1 MKLKGYLLLLAA
13 ISIMLVGCRD
23 NSAPAGSAKPGEEQ
37 VQSDEVPRVEFTK
50 PALILVQGEADNYRI
65 PNPKATE
72 PFILRANDLSLE
84 IAVVPQADLTFRL
97 KDGKS
102 TVIGRESLEGNR
114 MVFFNGKE
122 ILLTSADDASTEIF
136 DAFYKDLAGITG
148 TQGETTEVTQVLKKN
163 RNRSKTAGHA
173 STAGHAFIGVD
184 EEIRPGVSDPA
195 DGNTDKNGNAP
206 VSGIPGR
213 YAASVKT
220 PVSGSSLINPVI
232 VRNPAT
238 QSLIWPYTGFEV
250 LLDNDLFSNTDRYY
264 TNGVQLKYRSPAMA
278 FWRINSILPV
288 NMKKSMEYNSIELH
302 HAMYTPFTT
311 KTPPLLKDDRPYAA
325 TLFVKFTRRS
335 ESPEKGISQRASF
348 DIGVIGE
355 AALGSYLQKG
365 VHAGLPTN
373 DEPLGWE
380 TQIGNDIVLNYNYEL
395 IRQFVS
401 TGPFSAYS
409 IWTGSLGTLNTS
421 AGTGIGIKLG
431 NDHYLIA
438 SLPGTF
444 ANLRQAGNRWR
455 YSFETAFTTR
465 VVGYNAT
472 LTGGILNKN
481 NIYALKPQEIERLLF
496 IANAT
501 IRMKY
506 GRYGISLAQYYL
518 SNEFKEGKSHFW
530 GQIGIDIGF

>member
-1 MKLKGYLLLLAA
+1 MKLKGYLLSLVA
-13 ISIMLVGCRD
+13 IGFLLVGCRD
-23 NSAPAGSAKPGEEQ
+23 NSAPSGSAKPGEEQ
-37 VQSDEVPRVEFTK
+37 AQSGKVPRVEFTK
-50 PALILVQGEADNYRI
+50 PALILVQGKADNYRI
-65 PNPKATE
+65 ANPKATE
-72 PFILRANDLSLE
+72 SFILKANDLSLE
-84 IAVVPQADLTFRL
+84 IAVVPQAELTFRL

-102 TVIGRESLEGNR
+102 TVIDSKSLQETSII
-114 MVFFNGKE
+114 FFNGKE
-122 ILLTSADDASTEIF
+122 LLLTSTEDASTAVF
-136 DAFYKDLAGITG
+136 DAFFKEVSKEHSVSGDRTKKYTRNSGRNMSNKAAGSSIPLD
-148 TQGETTEVTQVLKKN
+148 V
-163 RNRSKTAGHA
+163 AGKSVEYGKSEGIKSA
-173 STAGHAFIGVD
+173 Y
-184 EEIRPGVSDPA
+184 
-195 DGNTDKNGNAP
+195 
-206 VSGIPGR
+206 SGIPGISR
-213 YAASVKT
+213 TSNGLAVTA
-220 PVSGSSLINPVI
+220 GNENRRDSLYPVI

-238 QSLIWPYTGFEV
+238 QSLIWPYTGFEL

-288 NMKKSMEYNSIELH
+288 GMKKSMEYNSIELH

-311 KTPPLLKDDRPYAA
+311 KVPPLLEDDRPYAA
-325 TLFVKFTRRS
+325 TMFVRFSRRS
-335 ESPEKGISQRASF
+335 ESPEKGISQKASF

-355 AALGSYLQKG
+355 AALGSVLQKG

-380 TQIGNDIVLNYNYEL
+380 TQIGNDIVINYNYEL
-395 IRQFVS
+395 VRQFVS

-431 NDHYLIA
+431 TDHYLIA
-438 SLPGTF
+438 PLPVTF
-444 ANLRQAGNRWR
+444 ADLRKLNSNRWHIT
-455 YSFETAFTTR
+455 FESAFTTT

-472 LTGGILNKN
+472 LTGGLLNKN
-481 NIYALKPQEIERLLF
+481 NVYALKPQEIERLLF
-496 IANAT
+496 IANAA

>member
-1 MKLKGYLLLLAA
+1 MRFNVYLLLLAA
-13 ISIMLVGCRD
+13 AGAMLAGCRD
-23 NSAPAGSAKPGEEQ
+23 NNAPADVPGYIE
-37 VQSDEVPRVEFTK
+37 SREVKVPQIEFTK
-50 PALILVQGEADNYRI
+50 PAMIIVQGKENHYRI
-65 PNPKATE
+65 SNPKAAE
-72 PFILRANDLSLE
+72 PFILRANDMSLE
-84 IAVVPQADLTFRL
+84 IAVVPQADLTFRF
-97 KDGKS
+97 KNGKS
-102 TVIGRESLEGNR
+102 TVIGSESLEGNR

-122 ILLTSADDASTEIF
+122 ILLTSAEDASTELF
-136 DAFYKDLAGITG
+136 DAFFKEFAGNKGTDGEEKQIT
-148 TQGETTEVTQVLKKN
+148 EKYRKKW
-163 RNRSKTAGHA
+163 SKTVSHALTDAGKEYKPA
-173 STAGHAFIGVD
+173 I
-184 EEIRPGVSDPA
+184 SDPA
-195 DGNTDKNGNAP
+195 NRNKDENG
-206 VSGIPGR
+206 
-213 YAASVKT
+213 YASVPEIHGKYTASVKT
-220 PVSGSSLINPVI
+220 SALAGSSVNPVI

-238 QSLIWPYTGFEV
+238 ESLIWPYKGFEV

-278 FWRINSILPV
+278 FWRINSIMPV

-325 TLFVKFTRRS
+325 TLYLKFSRRS
-335 ESPEKGISQRASF
+335 DSPEKGISQRASF
-348 DIGVIGE
+348 DIGMIGE

-380 TQIGNDIVLNYNYEL
+380 TQIGNDIIVNYNYEL

-431 NDHYLIA
+431 NDNYLIA
-438 SLPGTF
+438 PLPGTF
-444 ANLRQAGNRWR
+444 ANLRQAGNKWR
-455 YSFETAFTTR
+455 YSIETAFTTR
-465 VVGYNAT
+465 VVGYNST
-472 LTGGILNKN
+472 LTGGLLNKN
-481 NIYALKPQEIERLLF
+481 NIYALKPQEIEPLLF